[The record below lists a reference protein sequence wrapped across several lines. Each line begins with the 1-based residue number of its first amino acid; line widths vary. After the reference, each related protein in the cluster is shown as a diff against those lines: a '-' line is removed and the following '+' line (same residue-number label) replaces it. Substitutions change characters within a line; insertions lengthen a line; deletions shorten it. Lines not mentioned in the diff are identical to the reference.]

1 MNVIFKQFSESFYYF
16 HLGPNA
22 SSATFSNNL
31 LCSSANVKDYVSH
44 PLKTSYNYTLVSV
57 F

>member
-1 MNVIFKQFSESFYYF
+1 MNVSFKQFSESFYYF
-16 HLGPNA
+16 HLGTNV